1 MVLDSGV
8 LRVHRLLRRGP
19 APVRFSRVGS
29 GGSHVESVRGTLAG
43 RGVGI
48 YIHIPYCRSTC
59 LFCPYF
65 RGVLRDRGEL
75 GTYLEALLREVEL
88 YGRALEDLD
97 LDVAELHVGGG
108 TPSLVPPRF
117 YRELRGKLSEFF
129 NLRSGVGIEVNPEDF
144 RNPQLVE
151 EFYACGVDE
160 VSIGVQ
166 SFDARVLRSIG
177 RKHGPEDGARAVEN
191 SLRAGFRWVNVDVMF
206 LTPSIRGYAEL
217 SLDEK
222 LRAFRR
228 DLEEAVEL
236 GAHQVTYYATVVPRG
251 SPGYRLVEMGRVNQE
266 VDSVDRFVEEALD
279 FAEDRG
285 LHLTRVYSVSR
296 GSYEY
301 ATVNL
306 EMVGP
311 LLGFG
316 AGAWSNTGYYQYVN
330 VHDVGSYVELVR
342 EGRYPAIYS
351 RRLGR
356 SSRAW
361 RLLFDQLSATA
372 VRYDTFNSL
381 GLGIPLGG
389 RVLLNLMVL
398 AGLARRTSY
407 GYRLTRRGIV
417 EVYKS
422 VMNYVVEL
430 PVKATEVLR
439 RYGNPANLPVEVLIG

>member
-59 LFCPYF
+59 LLCPYF

-75 GTYLEALLREVEL
+75 ETYLEALLREVEL

-97 LDVAELHVGGG
+97 LDVVELHVGGG

-144 RNPQLVE
+144 RSPQLVG

-251 SPGYRLVEMGRVNQE
+251 SPGYRG
-266 VDSVDRFVEEALD
+266 SALIC
-279 FAEDRG
+279 
-285 LHLTRVYSVSR
+285 
-296 GSYEY
+296 
-301 ATVNL
+301 
-306 EMVGP
+306 
-311 LLGFG
+311 
-316 AGAWSNTGYYQYVN
+316 
-330 VHDVGSYVELVR
+330 VH
-342 EGRYPAIYS
+342 I
-351 RRLGR
+351 
-356 SSRAW
+356 
-361 RLLFDQLSATA
+361 T
-372 VRYDTFNSL
+372 
-381 GLGIPLGG
+381 
-389 RVLLNLMVL
+389 
-398 AGLARRTSY
+398 
-407 GYRLTRRGIV
+407 
-417 EVYKS
+417 
-422 VMNYVVEL
+422 
-430 PVKATEVLR
+430 
-439 RYGNPANLPVEVLIG
+439 

>member
-8 LRVHRLLRRGP
+8 LRVHWLLSRRP

-29 GGSHVESVRGTLAG
+29 GGTHIESVRGMLVG
-43 RGVGI
+43 RDVGI

-65 RGVLRDRGEL
+65 RDVLRDRGEL
-75 GTYLEALLREVEL
+75 ETYLGALLREVEL
-88 YGRALEDLD
+88 YGRALEGLD
-97 LDVAELHVGGG
+97 LDVVELHVGGG
-108 TPSLVPPRF
+108 TPSLVPPGF
-117 YRELRGKLSEFF
+117 YRELRDKLSEFF

-144 RNPQLVE
+144 RSPQLVE

-166 SFDARVLRSIG
+166 SFDGRVLRGIG
-177 RKHGPEDGARAVEN
+177 RKHGPEDCVRAVEN
-191 SLRAGFRWVNVDVMF
+191 SLRAGFRWVNVDLML

-222 LRAFRR
+222 LDVFKR

-236 GAHQVTYYATVVPRG
+236 GAHQVTYYATAVPRG
-251 SPGYRLVEMGRVNQE
+251 SPGYRLVELGRVNQE

-285 LHLTRVYSVSR
+285 LRLTRVYSMSR

-342 EGRYPAIYS
+342 AGKYPATLS
-351 RRLGR
+351 RRLSRG
-356 SSRAW
+356 SRAW
-361 RLLFDQLSATA
+361 RLLFDQLSAVT
-372 VRYDTFNSL
+372 VRYDTFSSL
-381 GLGIPLGG
+381 GLRIPLWG
-389 RVLLNLMVL
+389 RAMLNLMVL

-422 VMNYVVEL
+422 VINYVVEL
-430 PVKATEVLR
+430 PVKATEILR
-439 RYGNPANLPVEVLIG
+439 KYGNPDNLPEEVLIR

>member
-1 MVLDSGV
+1 
-8 LRVHRLLRRGP
+8 
-19 APVRFSRVGS
+19 
-29 GGSHVESVRGTLAG
+29 
-43 RGVGI
+43 
-48 YIHIPYCRSTC
+48 
-59 LFCPYF
+59 
-65 RGVLRDRGEL
+65 
-75 GTYLEALLREVEL
+75 
-88 YGRALEDLD
+88 
-97 LDVAELHVGGG
+97 
-108 TPSLVPPRF
+108 
-117 YRELRGKLSEFF
+117 
-129 NLRSGVGIEVNPEDF
+129 
-144 RNPQLVE
+144 
-151 EFYACGVDE
+151 
-160 VSIGVQ
+160 
-166 SFDARVLRSIG
+166 
-177 RKHGPEDGARAVEN
+177 
-191 SLRAGFRWVNVDVMF
+191 
-206 LTPSIRGYAEL
+206 
-217 SLDEK
+217 
-222 LRAFRR
+222 
-228 DLEEAVEL
+228 
-236 GAHQVTYYATVVPRG
+236 
-251 SPGYRLVEMGRVNQE
+251 MGRVNQE

-285 LHLTRVYSVSR
+285 LHLTRVYSASR

-422 VMNYVVEL
+422 VINYVVEL
-430 PVKATEVLR
+430 PVKVTEVLR
-439 RYGNPANLPVEVLIG
+439 RYGNPANLPEEVLIG